1 MRLGAFWS
9 RGAHWGHFWL
19 RDGLRDGLHVLVI
32 YHLLKKRRAS
42 FWYFGVKISGGGLK
56 TMTSGFGGKNLR
68 TSRANFEGL
77 RAISECGTVFYRAC
91 GTKKLSL
98 PVLGE
103 LPE

>member
-42 FWYFGVKISGGGLK
+42 FWYLGVKISGGGLK
-56 TMTSGFGGKNLR
+56 NDDFRFWREK
-68 TSRANFEGL
+68 
-77 RAISECGTVFYRAC
+77 SEDFP
-91 GTKKLSL
+91 S
-98 PVLGE
+98 E
-103 LPE
+103 F